1 MTTEKEVLCYHVNL
15 HDAHGAV
22 CTVVQFCGEAN
33 DTKPQLGFRF

>member
-22 CTVVQFCGEAN
+22 CTVVPVLWGS
-33 DTKPQLGFRF
+33 